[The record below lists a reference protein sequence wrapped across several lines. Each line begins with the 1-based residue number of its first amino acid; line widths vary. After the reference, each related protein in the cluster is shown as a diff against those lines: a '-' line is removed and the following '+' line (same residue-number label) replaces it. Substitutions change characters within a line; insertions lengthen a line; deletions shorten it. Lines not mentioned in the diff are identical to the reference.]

1 MEMGSPEF
9 RERTLIRPPSPR
21 EAVGSEASRARS
33 RGRGWGVYQFAPLAA
48 SLPRH
53 PPPPTSRASFARLG
67 PRHAQGR
74 VGGGEFKSG
83 ARLSGTTIV
92 SDSNFK
98 QRICV
103 RSLAARSC
111 PSFALSLTKGGSR
124 ECRMRAAPAVSCA
137 KMCERNAH
145 EHTGSAEALRHSL
158 RNGFTAYFALSP
170 ENRALL
176 SPSSANSWLIRARSG
191 RLAFSQT

>member
-53 PPPPTSRASFARLG
+53 PPPPTP

-74 VGGGEFKSG
+74 VGGGEFKSR

-137 KMCERNAH
+137 KLCERKR
-145 EHTGSAEALRHSL
+145 TR
-158 RNGFTAYFALSP
+158 AYRFSGGTPAFPAQWLYGLL
-170 ENRALL
+170 RAL
-176 SPSSANSWLIRARSG
+176 PGESG
-191 RLAFSQT
+191 LVVSVVCE